1 MLEKKRQDK
10 IKTLVPLEKA
20 IAEIL
25 VANGRSI
32 EPFIKVFTYS
42 DENVTKSQLG
52 TLIGVFEI
60 AERSEDSAYIVNFL
74 ASVAKKEYFN
84 NPRRSAVESFEA
96 ALHRVNLA
104 LAELV
109 KNGNIAWLGKY
120 HGALGIVER
129 NNLHFSVTGSA
140 EILLLRNGNLTEIS
154 QGLASEESHTHPIKT
169 FVEVSS
175 GHLMSRDKIIF
186 TSPELLELLPIED
199 LKKNALRMDRDH
211 FGQFLRTVL
220 INELD
225 MAGTIVIDFQEGTP
239 LPPPQKQ
246 EEESLET
253 TQNVFS
259 QETFTAKTKT
269 SKTDTSQKENQEKLP
284 APEEYVDSKTGH
296 IYVQGDT
303 LGKTETSQSFE
314 RIKLSLQNMLH
325 GLNSFLASQGKL
337 LRKGRKS
344 GSLFFAELAKTGGAA
359 TRKAVRFLRRQLKK
373 RFSPKPPVSLPP
385 APASQM
391 KQEIASPTEGC
402 PEPSAFSISP
412 PAPTPTEKEMGT
424 PLSAAIPE
432 DTDIPLFMK
441 EKLNAFYRKN
451 DILRPSA
458 SPEKLL
464 PQNFIHITGT
474 TFSFIRK
481 ISWRSPDFL
490 SSFWEQMILT
500 TRILFKRAP
509 FLLKN
514 VPSQRQQVLLIG
526 GITGVIVLT
535 AGIWFLT
542 RPSSNNS
549 IPVAETPKQQAE
561 TSVFPPSTEKNA
573 HLLTSPTIFT
583 TQKNPLV
590 TSVILDNV
598 TYLIT
603 EKSIINISEKKQYT
617 LPGSGSA
624 RLAAS
629 MDHLSLIFIYTSSDE
644 LFAWSPI
651 SRTFVKNTLTLP
663 AGATIKDIGAYLT
676 YLYVLDANTNQIYRF
691 PRADGGFGQG
701 NTWIKD
707 SVVFKNTPK
716 MAVSDTI
723 FLTPDNTSVQ
733 AFSRGHLVKNLEA
746 PHNALSVTALFT
758 HPGLTNVYALDAVNK
773 RVLIWNQDGALL
785 TQYFSEQLATAKT
798 LTINETSGD
807 ILVTTSNA
815 LLSFKIE
822 RKE

>member
-10 IKTLVPLEKA
+10 IKTLIPLEKTV
-20 IAEIL
+20 AEIL

-42 DENVTKSQLG
+42 GENVTKSQLG

-84 NPRRSAVESFEA
+84 NPRRNAIESFEA

-109 KNGNIAWLGKY
+109 KDGNIAWLGKY
-120 HGALGIVER
+120 HGALGIVEK

-140 EILLLRNGNLTEIS
+140 EILLLRNDNLTEIS
-154 QGLASEESHTHPIKT
+154 LGLASEESHTHPIKT

-175 GHLMSRDKIIF
+175 GHLMPQDKIIF
-186 TSPELLELLPIED
+186 TSPELLELLPVED
-199 LKKNALRMDRDH
+199 LKKNALRMDGDH
-211 FGQFLRTVL
+211 FEQFLRTVL

-225 MAGTIVIDFQEGTP
+225 MAGTIVIDFQEGKP

-246 EEESLET
+246 EEESSET

-259 QETFTAKTKT
+259 QETFTSKTKV
-269 SKTDTSQKENQEKLP
+269 SKTDSPQKENQGGLS

-303 LGKTETSQSFE
+303 LGKTETSQSLE

-325 GLNSFLASQGKL
+325 GLSSFLASQRKL
-337 LRKGRKS
+337 LRKGKKS
-344 GSLFFAELAKTGGAA
+344 GSLFFAELVRAGGTA
-359 TRKAVRFLRRQLKK
+359 TRKTVRFLRKQWQKK
-373 RFSPKPPVSLPP
+373 SFRKFSPFPRETPIQQTKEETPIFHERPEAPKLLTQSESVPAERKTEAPLPAETLP
-385 APASQM
+385 
-391 KQEIASPTEGC
+391 
-402 PEPSAFSISP
+402 
-412 PAPTPTEKEMGT
+412 
-424 PLSAAIPE
+424 

-451 DILRPSA
+451 GVPRPFVP
-458 SPEKLL
+458 PEKFP
-464 PQNFIHITGT
+464 PQNFIHATDTI
-474 TFSFIRK
+474 FSFIRK
-481 ISWRSPDFL
+481 ISRQSFDFL
-490 SSFWEQMILT
+490 SLLWKRGILVT
-500 TRILFKRAP
+500 QALFRRVS

-514 VPSQRQQVLLIG
+514 LSPQRRQILLIG
-526 GITGVIVLT
+526 GITGIVLLVT
-535 AGIWFLT
+535 GIWFLT

-549 IPVAETPKQQAE
+549 IPVAEAPKQQPA
-561 TSVFPPSTEKNA
+561 TPVFPPNTEKNA
-573 HLLTSPTIFT
+573 HLLASPTVFT

-590 TSVILDNV
+590 ASVVLDNV

-603 EKSIINISEKKQYT
+603 EKSIISLNDKKQYT

-624 RLAAS
+624 RLAAT
-629 MDHLSLIFIYTSSDE
+629 MDHLSLIFIYASSDE

-663 AGATIKDIGAYLT
+663 TGAVVKDIGAYLT
-676 YLYVLDANTNQIYRF
+676 YLYVLDATTNQIYRF
-691 PRADGGFGQG
+691 PRAEGGFGQG
-701 NTWIKD
+701 SPWIKD
-707 SVVFKNTPK
+707 NIVFKNSPK

-733 AFSRGHLVKNLEA
+733 AFSRGHLAKNLET

-758 HPGLTNVYALDAVNK
+758 HPGLANVYALDATNK
-773 RVLIWNQDGALL
+773 RVLVWNQDGTLL
-785 TQYFSEQLATAKT
+785 TQYFSEQLATTKT
-798 LTINETSGD
+798 ITVNETSGE

-815 LLSFKIE
+815 LLSFKIDK
-822 RKE
+822 KE